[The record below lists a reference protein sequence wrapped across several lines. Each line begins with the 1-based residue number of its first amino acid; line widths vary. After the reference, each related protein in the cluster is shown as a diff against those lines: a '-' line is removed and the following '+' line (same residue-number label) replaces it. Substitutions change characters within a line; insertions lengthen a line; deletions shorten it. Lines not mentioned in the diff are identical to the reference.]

1 MLTSWQNQKRT
12 LKRLSFEIRCN
23 RMFLNGAL
31 PALPAAAICSCNSS
45 TSNITL
51 VVVLAV
57 VTTIPVYKSDR
68 AIFQR
73 QVLFFIVTQ
82 NIHKRSDG
90 KVYLGYNTDSGIP

>member
-12 LKRLSFEIRCN
+12 LKRLSFKIRYN

-45 TSNITL
+45 TSNTSSTSNITL

-57 VTTIPVYKSDR
+57 VTVTVVVVAVVVSLYRAKEKLNNPSKRDR
-68 AIFQR
+68 D
-73 QVLFFIVTQ
+73 VV
-82 NIHKRSDG
+82 G
-90 KVYLGYNTDSGIP
+90 G